1 MKKILYII
9 LIALL
14 SVVAGLAKA
23 TPLSGSGTETA
34 PYIIATTADWTEF
47 CDNHAT
53 YKNSY
58 IKMANFVTAATNK
71 YFNDT
76 FSGTFDGDGY
86 TLTVNISGGQVAPFK
101 QVSNGTI
108 KNLRVA
114 GSITGSANHTSG
126 LICFCT
132 NNTTCTI
139 QNCIV
144 SATITNTENLGG
156 FIGHGTAATTINMT
170 DCVFNGTLNYSGAS
184 NGTNKNDNT
193 FSKKVGGFVSWEGNG
208 TTIFNLSR
216 CLFDGTINCTAGFTP
231 FIVKYSGCNVTGC
244 DAASCLYT
252 VAQSSG
258 FPATYTI
265 FNGTSAIGQTAN
277 QIVTT
282 MNNAGGNG
290 WRVFKGKV
298 EPTMRPLRTLGNI
311 PDGWTVTANGDTITV
326 TNGTA
331 IITEGDTV
339 LLFPPQAEID
349 FVKSVTL
356 TDAPAPSCRLIL
368 LDTVQHNLVAQD
380 CDTLTGELQHNVK
393 ISIADGA
400 TVTLDGV
407 SINANGSWTTG
418 NYAGITCL
426 GDATIILK
434 DGTTNTVTGFRHDYP
449 GIFVPQNKTLTI
461 KGETAGTG
469 TLTAR
474 SNVHPADDCAA
485 GIGAGYGNACGNI
498 LIESGAIAAN
508 GGKRGAGIGGAVN
521 ASCGTITINGGT
533 VDATGGAFGAGIGSG
548 GEISYSSDPCGTI
561 TIKGGTV
568 TATGGEYGAGIGSGD
583 IGKCQSISI
592 TGGIVIATGGSKAT
606 GIGSGNYGTCAG
618 ITIANTVTS
627 VTAIKGTDAT
637 NSIGAGNN
645 GSCGT
650 VTFGTQL
657 MYDGSDWTTIPTSGQ
672 TYGGLKFIIKTTSIN
687 NDTWELTCRRVDLS
701 HITAD
706 SIMQDGDVL
715 TGTLTANVKI
725 SIANGA
731 TVTLDNASI
740 NADGNM
746 SGSKA
751 GITCLGNVTI
761 VLSGTNTVKGF
772 NASYPG
778 IFVPQTQ
785 TLVIKGSGS
794 LHAST
799 KDGNGGAG
807 IGGGDAL
814 NCGNIEIQSGTITAK
829 GSQYGAGIGGG
840 NSANCG
846 NITIS
851 GGTVNATGGYRAPGI
866 GSGRRGV
873 SGTQGQYNSG
883 SCGNI
888 TISGGTITATGGEDA
903 AGIGGGRGN
912 NNNYKTSC
920 GTITITSG
928 VTSVT
933 ATKGEYAPNS
943 IGAGGYGTC
952 GTVTIGSATG
962 AITDSPYTYP
972 PQP

>member
-86 TLTVNISGGQVAPFK
+86 TLTVNISGEQVAPFK

-184 NGTNKNDNT
+184 NGTDKNNNT

-231 FIVKYSGCNVTGC
+231 FIVKYSGCNVSGSDT
-244 DAASCLYT
+244 ASCLYT
-252 VAQSSG
+252 VAKSSG
-258 FPATYTI
+258 FPSSYTV
-265 FNGTSAIGQTAN
+265 FDGTSAIGQTAE

-290 WRVFKGKV
+290 WRVFKGKA

-339 LLFPPQAEID
+339 VLTPTNPAL
-349 FVKSVTL
+349 VKNVTL
-356 TDAPAPSCRLIL
+356 TDAPTPTSAPGCRRIT
-368 LDTVQHNLVAQD
+368 LDTVQHHFVAQD
-380 CDTLTGELQHNVK
+380 CDTLTGTLGANVK
-393 ISIADGA
+393 ISIAAGA

-407 SINANGSWTTG
+407 TINGTNNESYRW
-418 NYAGITCL
+418 AGITCL
-426 GDATIILK
+426 GNVTITLK
-434 DGTTNTVTGFRHDYP
+434 DGTTNTMKGFYNEYP
-449 GIFVPQNKTLTI
+449 GVFVYDGYTLTI
-461 KGETAGTG
+461 NGGG
-469 TLTAR
+469 TLIAS
-474 SNVHPADDCAA
+474 SNGH
-485 GIGAGYGNACGNI
+485 
-498 LIESGAIAAN
+498 
-508 GGKRGAGIGGAVN
+508 GAGIGGGYNISCGNIDIQGGIIEATGGYHAAGIGGGHVRN
-521 ASCGTITINGGT
+521 CGTITITDGVT
-533 VDATGGAFGAGIGSG
+533 R
-548 GEISYSSDPCGTI
+548 
-561 TIKGGTV
+561 V
-568 TATGGEYGAGIGSGD
+568 TAT
-583 IGKCQSISI
+583 
-592 TGGIVIATGGSKAT
+592 
-606 GIGSGNYGTCAG
+606 
-618 ITIANTVTS
+618 
-627 VTAIKGTDAT
+627 KGTDAP
-637 NSIGAGNN
+637 NSIGIGFKDNEN
-645 GSCGT
+645 TCGT

-706 SIMQDGDVL
+706 SVMQDGDVL

-933 ATKGEYAPNS
+933 ATRGAGATNS
-943 IGAGGYGTC
+943 IGAGIYGTC
-952 GTVTIGSATG
+952 GTVTIGGEQG
-962 AITDSPYTYP
+962 AITASPYTYP
-972 PQP
+972 AP

>member
-1 MKKILYII
+1 MEII
-9 LIALL
+9 RPGGST
-14 SVVAGLAKA
+14 SVGTSENAFQYCYDCQRHPAYPTVANNGNNN
-23 TPLSGSGTETA
+23 LSGFTNPYVGLNGVGTTNNPLGPWKLEYVGQYSHSEYNFSVSSVRHTYGLNSDEDVPIFLLFVQFSQGNLQWSGNNGWRFAENQWT
-34 PYIIATTADWTEF
+34 YIGNNA
-47 CDNHAT
+47 
-53 YKNSY
+53 
-58 IKMANFVTAATNK
+58 
-71 YFNDT
+71 
-76 FSGTFDGDGY
+76 
-86 TLTVNISGGQVAPFK
+86 
-101 QVSNGTI
+101 
-108 KNLRVA
+108 
-114 GSITGSANHTSG
+114 
-126 LICFCT
+126 
-132 NNTTCTI
+132 NNTTQTASDDNYMDLFCWGATGLNGI
-139 QNCIV
+139 APNTSKTYLTGSDELSGNNDWGSNVITNGANKANYGWRTLSGAEWNYLLTTRTTGGTAGATSQARYTM
-144 SATITNTENLGG
+144 ATINTDDTG
-156 FIGHGTAATTINMT
+156 
-170 DCVFNGTLNYSGAS
+170 VNG
-184 NGTNKNDNT
+184 
-193 FSKKVGGFVSWEGNG
+193 V
-208 TTIFNLSR
+208 I
-216 CLFDGTINCTAGFTP
+216 LFPDGVNF
-231 FIVKYSGCNVTGC
+231 
-244 DAASCLYT
+244 AASEFT
-252 VAQSSG
+252 
-258 FPATYTI
+258 
-265 FNGTSAIGQTAN
+265 
-277 QIVTT
+277 
-282 MNNAGGNG
+282 
-290 WRVFKGKV
+290 
-298 EPTMRPLRTLGNI
+298 TLGNVNSHSKYTTKCTSAQWTALAAKGCVFLPAAGCRAPNYLYPNETGI
-311 PDGWTVTANGDTITV
+311 YCSSSPDPSNGSKAYYVHFYGNNNTSDLMPQVSDNRNKGFLVRLVKDVTASS
-326 TNGTA
+326 TA
-331 IITEGDTV
+331 
-339 LLFPPQAEID
+339 
-349 FVKSVTL
+349 
-356 TDAPAPSCRLIL
+356 CRRIL

-400 TVTLDGV
+400 TVTLAGV
-407 SINANGSWTTG
+407 IINGTNNQ
-418 NYAGITCL
+418 NYNWAGITCL
-426 GDATIILK
+426 GNSTIILK
-434 DGTTNTVTGFRHDYP
+434 DGTENTVKGFYENYP
-449 GIFVPQNKTLTI
+449 GVFVYAGYTLTI
-461 KGETAGTG
+461 TGGG
-469 TLTAR
+469 TLIAS
-474 SNVHPADDCAA
+474 SNGH
-485 GIGAGYGNACGNI
+485 
-498 LIESGAIAAN
+498 
-508 GGKRGAGIGGAVN
+508 GAGIGGGWN
-521 ASCGTITINGGT
+521 ISCGNINIQGG
-533 VDATGGAFGAGIGSG
+533 II
-548 GEISYSSDPCGTI
+548 E
-561 TIKGGTV
+561 
-568 TATGGEYGAGIGSGD
+568 ATGGEKAAGIGGGY
-583 IGKCQSISI
+583 IRNCGSISI
-592 TGGIVIATGGSKAT
+592 TDGVTHVTATKGADAPYSI
-606 GIGSGNYGTCAG
+606 GIGFKDNE
-618 ITIANTVTS
+618 NT
-627 VTAIKGTDAT
+627 
-637 NSIGAGNN
+637 
-645 GSCGT
+645 CGT

-657 MYDGSDWTTIPTSGQ
+657 MYDGSDWTTIPTNGQ
-672 TYGGLKFIIKTTSIN
+672 TYGGLKFSIKTTTITD
-687 NDTWELTCRRVDLS
+687 DTWELTCRHVDLS
-701 HITAD
+701 QITAD

-952 GTVTIGSATG
+952 GTVTIGGTTG
-962 AITDSPYTYP
+962 AITTSPYTYP
-972 PQP
+972 AP